1 MKILFETSVWKFEI
15 LVTSGQYPNDGQF
28 QVLIILS
35 YIGKKC
41 FQFLYTIYMDGDQA
55 PNDFIQKKNSISKI
69 NYKNKINNRFNV
81 L

>member
-1 MKILFETSVWKFEI
+1 
-15 LVTSGQYPNDGQF
+15 
-28 QVLIILS
+28 
-35 YIGKKC
+35 
-41 FQFLYTIYMDGDQA
+41 MDGDQA

>member
-1 MKILFETSVWKFEI
+1 MKILFEASVWKFEI

-41 FQFLYTIYMDGDQA
+41 F
-55 PNDFIQKKNSISKI
+55 
-69 NYKNKINNRFNV
+69 
-81 L
+81 

>member
-1 MKILFETSVWKFEI
+1 MKFSKNENMFETSVWKFEI

-41 FQFLYTIYMDGDQA
+41 F
-55 PNDFIQKKNSISKI
+55 
-69 NYKNKINNRFNV
+69 
-81 L
+81 